1 MVLMEI
7 VGGAWLRV
15 DDYWMVLVVQL
26 GAGDHGGWNGVL
38 SPLQND

>member
-1 MVLMEI
+1 MLMEI

-26 GAGDHGGWNGVL
+26 GAGDGGWNEVL
-38 SPLQND
+38 SSLQND

>member
-1 MVLMEI
+1 MLMEI
-7 VGGAWLRV
+7 VGGAWVRV

-26 GAGDHGGWNGVL
+26 GAGAGDGGWNGVL

>member
-1 MVLMEI
+1 VLMEI

-26 GAGDHGGWNGVL
+26 GAGDGALRSSFGTVFRL
-38 SPLQND
+38 

>member
-26 GAGDHGGWNGVL
+26 GAGDGGWNGVL